1 MRQTKKIQTKF
12 SLAVIADGETEKWY
26 LEKVKQH
33 YASNRLKRIK
43 VVPELPQKKKV
54 KELFDFAK
62 EKLSSEYSYTILIID
77 LDEILKDS
85 REFEAFRTMYEKYMQ
100 VKEGKISPRQKAT
113 YGWMTKLLIVVN
125 SPCLEYWYL
134 LHFDKIQKFYNDY
147 ASLLPDLKRKKSFEN
162 YDKGKDFY
170 NQNPDIYIR
179 LGEAGLKAARKNAV
193 PFELERAK
201 EAGFS
206 EMYKIFDYFD
216 E

>member
-179 LGEAGLKAARKNAV
+179 LGEARLKAARKNAV